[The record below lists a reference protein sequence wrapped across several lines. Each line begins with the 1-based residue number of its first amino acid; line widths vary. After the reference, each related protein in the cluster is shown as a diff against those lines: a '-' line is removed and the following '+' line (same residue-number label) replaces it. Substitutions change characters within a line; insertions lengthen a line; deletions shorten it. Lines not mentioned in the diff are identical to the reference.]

1 MIRKLLWIDWLGALI
16 AGLLVVSLHQFLADL
31 HNLPA
36 GIILFIG
43 CVNIAYGCFSL
54 SITLRRNRSV
64 AIVGALAIA
73 NIIWLPVCL
82 VIAGAYLSQITI
94 LGGLHVIGEGI
105 YVAGLGV
112 FEWLNRR
119 TLADG
124 TA

>member
-1 MIRKLLWIDWLGALI
+1 
-16 AGLLVVSLHQFLADL
+16 LVVSLHQLLADL